1 MRIQPRPRLAW
12 AIGIGYAILFL
23 VLEKIMGVGY
33 DEIGTTTDSIVKGIV
48 VPLVVG
54 SIILIIVTTWLGWWR
69 PVLREL
75 PTDPVRPP
83 RWLLAVPILVF
94 IAVLLGIDYG
104 NLGNMGGA
112 MILWL
117 ALGTALVGFSEE
129 ITYRGLALVGFRGAY
144 SEVKVWFFTSLLF
157 GLLHGVNL
165 ILGQGAVPTIRQ
177 VVFAFVL
184 GSVFYAIRRIS
195 GTIVVVMV
203 LHALWDFRVLQP
215 RGRQGR
221 GCGGRG
227 RHRHRGSRPS
237 AVAARADRGHP
248 RDRRREEDPQADG
261 DRAGARRPSV
271 AHHPRRPC
279 GQGLQGLGPQPRRG
293 PLRRLRGASHGIGG
307 EPAGRRGCLGWLPDA
322 TQGVHPLL
330 RSPGC

>member
-1 MRIQPRPRLAW
+1 MRIQPRPALAW

-23 VLEKIMGVGY
+23 VLELIIGVDY
-33 DEIGTTTDSIVKGIV
+33 DKIGTTTDSIVKGIV
-48 VPLVVG
+48 VPSPSARSSSSSSRRCSAGGV
-54 SIILIIVTTWLGWWR
+54 

-75 PTDPVRPP
+75 PEGPARPP

-104 NLGNMGGA
+104 NLGDMGAA

-129 ITYRGLALVGFRGAY
+129 ITYRGLALVGFRGRY

-165 ILGQGAVPTIRQ
+165 ILGQGAMLTIRQ
-177 VVFAFVL
+177 FFFAFVL

-203 LHALWDFRVLQP
+203 LHALWDF
-215 RGRQGR
+215 GTFT
-221 GCGGRG
+221 
-227 RHRHRGSRPS
+227 H
-237 AVAARADRGHP
+237 VAGKA
-248 RDRRREEDPQADG
+248 
-261 DRAGARRPSV
+261 AGAAAAKIDIATAGAGLLQSLLVLIAIILVIVGAKKILRPT
-271 AHHPRRPC
+271 
-279 GQGLQGLGPQPRRG
+279 
-293 PLRRLRGASHGIGG
+293 ASAQA
-307 EPAGRRGCLGWLPDA
+307 PAVEA
-322 TQGVHPLL
+322 
-330 RSPGC
+330 